1 MYHLLVYI
9 QTGLTALHMSAHC
22 GQTDFVREMLT
33 IVPATIKSEIPGG
46 GDSGLKD
53 LSSEVG

>member
-1 MYHLLVYI
+1 
-9 QTGLTALHMSAHC
+9 MSAHC
-22 GQTDFVREMLT
+22 GQTNFVREMLT

-53 LSSEVG
+53 LATEVNIFLLLASLLIIRRT